1 MSSTVIELR
10 QPQGTQNFSNGDY
23 SVEIPFGVTLDE
35 GDQLIMRNAFID
47 TEAQNSQQINLVND
61 LDVTMVVGKYI
72 QFVRVDDLADLETGV
87 APAAPDG
94 ETYVWCELKGNGD
107 PNPDPQANYQ
117 LLTEVDVYGD
127 DRSRWDFDGQIKVE
141 YTNGAGVAA
150 TTHIPASSQNNP
162 KAVPFSC
169 HIVYDSGA
177 GAVQPLA
184 ISFEANP
191 NTPPATITGSKSQPY
206 SGTVNGVLNPILE
219 TATIRL
225 PKGKYSP
232 QQLVA
237 ELERELQ
244 INYPTSANQLLT
256 NEAQAFLSYTGVV
269 ADNNY
274 YFARQDGGA
283 VLQVAD
289 PANVSLVVGTSQVVP
304 DYIDTTNQFTWNAIH
319 MPFLSP
325 TDDTPSVGFL
335 RLDANNFLEVNK
347 NSGIYFS
354 SLSDEDTV
362 TKQSIGFW
370 DKIMGFNL
378 KTLVAN
384 PNNQK
389 TITTSAGIVT
399 TVPEFTDKTA
409 SGGLDTTLVD
419 GKNMTGGFI
428 GLGNAVNFTSHTVY
442 YKKPDLSGDSLL
454 SDAGTNTIDILGTQ
468 KGVIGAVNKYG
479 YYLVEVI
486 ANFMNDFYTNDNNA
500 KFTRGIV
507 SRYYQQDSF
516 TTGTAAD
523 SVVYIHKGESQQVRS
538 FRVRILDPDRQVPPN
553 LGEQSTIFLEVI
565 KRQ

>member
-1 MSSTVIELR
+1 M
-10 QPQGTQNFSNGDY
+10 
-23 SVEIPFGVTLDE
+23 
-35 GDQLIMRNAFID
+35 IMRNAFID

-61 LDVTMVVGKYI
+61 LNVTMVVGKYI
-72 QFVRVDDLADLETGV
+72 QFVRTDDLADVSTGV
-87 APAAPDG
+87 APTAPDG

-107 PNPDPQANYQ
+107 PNPDPQANYR
-117 LLTEVDVYGD
+117 LLTTIHTEANEGGNYPWEGTVTVD
-127 DRSRWDFDGQIKVE
+127 

-150 TTHIPASSQNNP
+150 QHKFPAGLSGRNNQGSMD
-162 KAVPFSC
+162 VNC
-169 HIVYDSGA
+169 HIIYDSGA
-177 GAVQPLA
+177 GAVQPLNITFYPSDGETGGS
-184 ISFEANP
+184 ISGTE
-191 NTPPATITGSKSQPY
+191 TEPY

-219 TATIRL
+219 TATVIL

-244 INYPTSANQLLT
+244 LNYPTSANQLLT
-256 NEAQAFLSYTGVV
+256 AEAEAFLSYTGDV

-274 YFARQDGGA
+274 YFARQDGS
-283 VLQVAD
+283 VILQVAD
-289 PANVSLVVGTSQVVP
+289 PANVSLAVGTSQVIP

-325 TDDTPSVGFL
+325 TDNTPSVGFL

-354 SLSDEDTV
+354 SLSDVDSV
-362 TKQSIGFW
+362 TGQSIGFW

-384 PNNQK
+384 PNNQQ
-389 TITTSAGIVT
+389 TVTTAGGIVV
-399 TVPEFTDKTA
+399 TVPEFTDRTA
-409 SGGLDTTLVD
+409 SGGQDTTLVD

-428 GLGNAVNFTSHTVY
+428 GLGNALDFTSAANY
-442 YKKPDLSGDSLL
+442 YKKPDLSADSLL

-538 FRVRILDPDRQVPPN
+538 FRVRILDPDRNVPEN